1 MDENITVGNNIENV
15 LRENA
20 EKIENAL
27 IGFLADENAGS
38 TVTTEAMRYS
48 TLGGGKRI
56 RAFLVME
63 FCRMFGGKEEAAIP
77 FACALECMHASSL
90 IHDDL
95 PCMDDDSLR
104 RGKPSCHVQFGEAEA
119 LLAGD
124 GLMVFAF
131 ELCASNKYVSDRAVK
146 LATATLAHQSGAMG
160 MMCGQTIDI
169 SNSVESYDELK
180 KMYLKKTGALI
191 KAACMLGYFAAI
203 DRPSGSD
210 LENIRL
216 YADAIGLAFQI
227 HDDILDVKSDTST
240 LGKNVG
246 SDEKNN
252 KKTVLSFMSMNEA
265 EDEETLLTLLAI
277 EAVSHYENSKNLC
290 DLALWLLARKK

>member
-124 GLMVFAF
+124 GLACQR
-131 ELCASNKYVSDRAVK
+131 LRY
-146 LATATLAHQSGAMG
+146 H
-160 MMCGQTIDI
+160 
-169 SNSVESYDELK
+169 
-180 KMYLKKTGALI
+180 LI
-191 KAACMLGYFAAI
+191 
-203 DRPSGSD
+203 
-210 LENIRL
+210 
-216 YADAIGLAFQI
+216 
-227 HDDILDVKSDTST
+227 IL
-240 LGKNVG
+240 
-246 SDEKNN
+246 
-252 KKTVLSFMSMNEA
+252 
-265 EDEETLLTLLAI
+265 
-277 EAVSHYENSKNLC
+277 
-290 DLALWLLARKK
+290 